1 MIVAITGA
9 TGFIG
14 LRLVKRF
21 DAGSS
26 ESCAF
31 DEASPSAKDYLGE
44 QKKKPEEEDSSN
56 QAIVATRRRRRRLKQ
71 PSNSNCKLYYISK
84 GGGELM
90 MMLLLIYFFVCD
102 GRHQYN
108 HHGNEQDKQ

>member
-1 MIVAITGA
+1 MQTLHQGKWYHLYSSLQLVQTDKMIVAITGA

-44 QKKKPEEEDSSN
+44 APRRSQDERNGEMGMGGD
-56 QAIVATRRRRRRLKQ
+56 ATGVWKV
-71 PSNSNCKLYYISK
+71 
-84 GGGELM
+84 G
-90 MMLLLIYFFVCD
+90 
-102 GRHQYN
+102 
-108 HHGNEQDKQ
+108 